1 MNYVYI
7 IVLVVIAMALQRYFI
22 YLQSKNYTQILLDMK
37 KRGNVGVGVA
47 KGAFSGRV
55 VILCSDLDE
64 IVIEGKTLKGFSTFS
79 RFKDM
84 PEVSGVKL
92 DDLYNKE
99 YTDKK
104 YRKSIKTAV
113 EQIRNLKN
121 KEESKEENEEE
132 N

>member
-7 IVLVVIAMALQRYFI
+7 IILVVVAMALQRYFI
-22 YLQSKNYTQILLDMK
+22 YLQSKNYTQILMDMK
-37 KRGNVGVGVA
+37 KKGNVGVGVA

-55 VILCSDLDE
+55 IILCSDPDD
-64 IVIEGKTLKGFSTFS
+64 VVTEGKTLKGFSTFS

-84 PEVSGVKL
+84 PEVSGEKL

-104 YRKSIKTAV
+104 YAKSIKTAI
-113 EQIRNLKN
+113 EQIKNLKN
-121 KEESKEENEEE
+121 KEENQK
-132 N
+132 